1 MSQSQDRPPANPPA
15 GLPPSFK
22 ISNVNTAEKKNTSF
36 ASKPS
41 GGKKKTSSSKA
52 NQNVTLSSLLK
63 YMEGYEV
70 IVELKTGKRHQGILL
85 HADDNTMN
93 VILKIDQGKDEAAAD
108 GQQNPR
114 EDDSNVIYQSPEQDP
129 SQLSIRGSTIRYI
142 QFPDNGNLSSI
153 VLSGRERE
161 QAAKNKYRK
170 TLRKST
176 SS

>member
-1 MSQSQDRPPANPPA
+1 MSQSQEDHNPPA
-15 GLPPSFK
+15 GLPPSFYG
-22 ISNVNTAEKKNTSF
+22 NHGNTVAKKNTSF

-41 GGKKKTSSSKA
+41 GGKKTTTSSQA

-70 IVELKTGKRHQGILL
+70 VVELKTGKRHQGILL
-85 HADDNTMN
+85 QANDNTMN
-93 VILKIDQGKDEAAAD
+93 VILKINHAKDEAAAD
-108 GQQNPR
+108 GEQNHD
-114 EDDSNVIYQSPEQDP
+114 EDDSTVIYHSEEQDP
-129 SQLSIRGSTIRYI
+129 SQLSIRGSTIRYM
-142 QFPDNGNLSSI
+142 QFPDNANLSSI
-153 VLSGRERE
+153 VLSGREQE